1 MQLRAQFTGSVTNEP
16 EVRNVGA
23 NNTALKELNVAI
35 NHDKKN
41 RDTGE
46 YERTGDTTWVRISLW
61 GDRSEMDFRK
71 GDMVEF
77 DGTLIEKSFQ
87 RKDGTDGRR
96 LEADYVAK
104 LDVKFRKDSA
114 SVGVADVGEP
124 F

>member
-16 EVRNVGA
+16 EVRHVGQ

-41 RDTGE
+41 KETGE
-46 YERTGDTTWVRISLW
+46 YERTGDTTWVRVSLW
-61 GDRSEMDFRK
+61 GERSALDFRK

-77 DGTLIEKSFQ
+77 DGTLVEKTFQ
-87 RKDGTDGRR
+87 RKDGSEGRR
-96 LEADYVAK
+96 LEADYIAD
-104 LDVKFRKDSA
+104 LNVKFRKDSA
-114 SVGVADVGEP
+114 SGVADVGEP